1 MKELS
6 EYHSSFSPSLVPSS
20 FSLSLPTLLFSPSSS
35 FILVF
40 QTYIFC
46 SCSLSQPLR
55 RGLPFTSFF
64 AYRLS
69 PPPPSHPSLPQ
80 TPFVGGEGGGAG
92 GHRAAA
98 ARRPHIAQIIY
109 KFSGIST
116 TSRAEMCRCLCTWT
130 SAVCDP
136 IGAVQARVESLQV
149 AVIESV
155 VLVSID
161 MMTSCIGS
169 SLWLSTACATTPG
182 PNYDLMWNQ

>member
-6 EYHSSFSPSLVPSS
+6 EYHSSFSPSLVPSF

-40 QTYIFC
+40 QTYFY

-55 RGLPFTSFF
+55 RGLSFSSFF

-98 ARRPHIAQIIY
+98 ARPV
-109 KFSGIST
+109 ST